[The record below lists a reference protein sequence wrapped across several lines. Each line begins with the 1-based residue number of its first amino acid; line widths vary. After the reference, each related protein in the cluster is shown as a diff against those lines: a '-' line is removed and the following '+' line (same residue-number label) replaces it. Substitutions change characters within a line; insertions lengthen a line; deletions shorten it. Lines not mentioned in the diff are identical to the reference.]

1 MSNNIF
7 YFFLFTF
14 DCWSVCMYVCAW
26 CSCVGVY
33 FFPKPWEEKAFCFWK
48 TSCKYCWW
56 KINICCTLSFH
67 LSLEMMTKTTIFMD
81 NSGDVNDTEADYTCP
96 SWTRAF
102 DVCCIFVG
110 GVVWS
115 GQEKQREGVIP
126 NTSRIRRSNTATYPL
141 PSPTPPGNC
150 AICGANRS
158 LCFSCHKALL
168 RLCCKHQNQQRP
180 AFQASCTPP
189 RGATLSWF
197 AWHRIS
203 PCLLTG
209 LGIYCNAIVLGRIG
223 PVLTPM
229 MPSSLNLQTLFS
241 LLEAMHGDGHV
252 WGQSVFLVEGHKP
265 SIWPLKDN
273 FHAGES
279 ASYSGVRL
287 MVKHKWLTWTCH
299 IIGPSCAFPFLSFFL
314 FFF

>member
-1 MSNNIF
+1 MCVALYRQTSPPLTRPFDCFKHLVRTNVTSPNQGLSKHYLNSNKWIWKTIMSNNIF

-67 LSLEMMTKTTIFMD
+67 LSLEMMTKTMIFMN
-81 NSGDVNDTEADYTCP
+81 NSGDVDDTEADYTCP

-126 NTSRIRRSNTATYPL
+126 NTSRIRCSNTATYPL
-141 PSPTPPGNC
+141 PSPHTS
-150 AICGANRS
+150 RK
-158 LCFSCHKALL
+158 LCDMW
-168 RLCCKHQNQQRP
+168 R
-180 AFQASCTPP
+180 
-189 RGATLSWF
+189 
-197 AWHRIS
+197 
-203 PCLLTG
+203 
-209 LGIYCNAIVLGRIG
+209 
-223 PVLTPM
+223 
-229 MPSSLNLQTLFS
+229 
-241 LLEAMHGDGHV
+241 
-252 WGQSVFLVEGHKP
+252 
-265 SIWPLKDN
+265 
-273 FHAGES
+273 
-279 ASYSGVRL
+279 
-287 MVKHKWLTWTCH
+287 
-299 IIGPSCAFPFLSFFL
+299 
-314 FFF
+314 

>member
-1 MSNNIF
+1 MCVRGLKSGSRRHNLILEDLQLTFHFADSCSDSWVSPEPLRVTFVICPVTFLHRQTSPPLTRPFDCFKHLVRTNVTSPNQGLSKHYSNSNKWIWKTIMSNNIF

-48 TSCKYCWW
+48 TLCKYCWW
-56 KINICCTLSFH
+56 KINICCTPSFH
-67 LSLEMMTKTTIFMD
+67 LSLEMMTKTTIFMN
-81 NSGDVNDTEADYTCP
+81 NSGDVDDTEADYTCP

-110 GVVWS
+110 GVVRS

-168 RLCCKHQNQQRP
+168 HLCCKHQNQQRP
-180 AFQASCTPP
+180 AFQVGCTPP
-189 RGATLSWF
+189 CGATLSWF
-197 AWHRIS
+197 AWH
-203 PCLLTG
+203 PVCLQAWGFT
-209 LGIYCNAIVLGRIG
+209 V
-223 PVLTPM
+223 
-229 MPSSLNLQTLFS
+229 MPL
-241 LLEAMHGDGHV
+241 
-252 WGQSVFLVEGHKP
+252 
-265 SIWPLKDN
+265 
-273 FHAGES
+273 
-279 ASYSGVRL
+279 
-287 MVKHKWLTWTCH
+287 C
-299 IIGPSCAFPFLSFFL
+299 
-314 FFF
+314 